1 MNRRQAVAVAFLAG
15 LMSSCGADS
24 TPSVEPKPSTSL
36 RLADGEPLLGA
47 TVGTG
52 PGPIEDRFSAKVP
65 RKGETL
71 LIRVACESAEFV
83 QVTIGD
89 YGDNETTLSSP
100 CRSIP
105 DLQDRVLPPI
115 VVDKSDVKKAIDGG
129 TIPVLVEVFGEQKT
143 DLEIS
148 KLQEQGP
155 VDDDTDYFTTA
166 GPGAR
171 WEIAFSSGPAA

>member
-15 LMSSCGADS
+15 LMSSCGNAS
-24 TPSVEPKPSTSL
+24 TPPVDPSPTTSL

-52 PGPIEDRFSAKVP
+52 PGPIEDRLSVKVP

-71 LIRVACESAEFV
+71 LIRVACEDAEFV

-115 VVDKSDVKKAIDGG
+115 VVGKSDVKKAMDGG
-129 TIPVLVEVFGEQKT
+129 TIPVLIEVFGKQKT
-143 DLEIS
+143 DFEIS
-148 KLQEQGP
+148 KLQEQGR

-171 WEIAFSSGPAA
+171 WEVTFSSGPAA